1 MLGLR
6 VSSFKGSAKIA
17 FVLAGWVRQ
26 RGSVSVR
33 DTVQLGRC
41 PLDDWKLAKRKAA
54 LCHCRDHPIHQQLIH
69 YCSGVVRLVDTSLC
83 EKGIRFVEND
93 DAWRLLCN
101 LLIQVLQRETA
112 RKLGAL
118 CHNTGH

>member
-6 VSSFKGSAKIA
+6 VLSFKGSARIP
-17 FVLAGWVRQ
+17 FVPVGWVRQ
-26 RGSVSVR
+26 RGCVWAR
-33 DTVQLGRC
+33 DAVQLGRC

-54 LCHCRDHPIHQQLIH
+54 LCHCRGHPIHQQLIH
-69 YCSGVVRLVDTSLC
+69 YRSGVVRLVDTSPC

-101 LLIQVLQRETA
+101 LLIQDLQRETA

-118 CHNTGH
+118 RHNTGH